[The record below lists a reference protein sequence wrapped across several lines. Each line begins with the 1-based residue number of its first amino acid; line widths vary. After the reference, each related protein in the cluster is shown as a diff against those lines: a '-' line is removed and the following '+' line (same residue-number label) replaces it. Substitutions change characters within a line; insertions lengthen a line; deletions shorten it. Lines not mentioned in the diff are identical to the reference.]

1 MGTALLVAC
10 FFWRIN
16 FSLSHSLRLLL
27 SSYFS
32 AGYTISV
39 YVTKQTRST
48 QPCIRPE
55 SVNRVRALIGWCKG
69 WNIASVAWPVKLEFH
84 GSDTD
89 TDTDILADFRARIL
103 ARKSACPAT
112 SPFSLPRAGHGHPPV
127 SSPTCPPTCPTRALF
142 LANMSV
148 SDERVYTCKRVL

>member
-1 MGTALLVAC
+1 MMGTALLVAC

-89 TDTDILADFRARIL
+89 TDTDILADFPVQLATSRTRTPTSIL
-103 ARKSACPAT
+103 ADLSADL
-112 SPFSLPRAGHGHPPV
+112 SD
-127 SSPTCPPTCPTRALF
+127 TRAF
-142 LANMSV
+142 PREYV
-148 SDERVYTCKRVL
+148 R